1 MGLGG
6 LGMWEMI
13 MIFLVVLLLFGAK
26 RLPEIGSSLGKGIRE
41 FKGSIK
47 EIEKEVKAVDEPL
60 RDAVP
65 PASTSPGQ
73 PDEGPRRL
81 TTSPGPESAESQG
94 GGVPSAES
102 QPGGVPSAESQPG
115 GGPPDATSSDWSAAI
130 EESAEETGAD
140 EPEEEAVQ
148 EEELPPDEGAA

>member
-47 EIEKEVKAVDEPL
+47 EIEKEVKAVEEPT
-60 RDAVP
+60 RDVVTP
-65 PASTSPGQ
+65 PPPSPGQ
-73 PDEGPRRL
+73 SDGGPRRL
-81 TTSPGPESAESQG
+81 TTSPAPEASHG
-94 GGVPSAES
+94 GGVPTQESVRQEAE
-102 QPGGVPSAESQPG
+102 GTVETEADDAEVSNARG
-115 GGPPDATSSDWSAAI
+115 SEEEAA
-130 EESAEETGAD
+130 
-140 EPEEEAVQ
+140 EPEE
-148 EEELPPDEGAA
+148 GAA